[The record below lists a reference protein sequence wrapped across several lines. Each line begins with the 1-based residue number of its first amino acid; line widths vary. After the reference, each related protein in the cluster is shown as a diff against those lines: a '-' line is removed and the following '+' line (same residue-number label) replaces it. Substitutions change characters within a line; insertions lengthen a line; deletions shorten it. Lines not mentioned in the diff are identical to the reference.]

1 MWNIREDATAAGG
14 GEVGVPPLGDA
25 MRAAGIEGIEMYISR
40 RKNMVAQYIATH
52 SILRIFLDKGRRP
65 GLWVPKRWW

>member
-1 MWNIREDATAAGG
+1 
-14 GEVGVPPLGDA
+14 

-40 RKNMVAQYIATH
+40 RKNMVARYIATH
-52 SILRIFLDKGRRP
+52 SILRIFLDKGRRL